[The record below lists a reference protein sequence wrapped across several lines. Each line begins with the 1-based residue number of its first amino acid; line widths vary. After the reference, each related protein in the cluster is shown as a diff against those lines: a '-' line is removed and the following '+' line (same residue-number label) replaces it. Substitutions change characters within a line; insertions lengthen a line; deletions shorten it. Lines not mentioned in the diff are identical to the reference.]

1 MPQQQQCS
9 LLPHTTSCTKL
20 LYWEM
25 FRFRI
30 STHGPSTRSKRA
42 LSNFTHL
49 RWPTALTVAA
59 RGRFRSRAISPRRG
73 EGGGDVRRR
82 RGAPAAVPC
91 AYQSSRTASVRQ
103 PQALHHPQSSSAAL
117 WPCPERAETAT
128 NRRHGNSTKSHTTQ
142 HSTPTVAITP
152 KHYGHGHRQLHTCTM
167 RCNRSL

>member
-42 LSNFTHL
+42 LSSFTHL
-49 RWPTALTVAA
+49 RGPAALTVAA

-73 EGGGDVRRR
+73 GGGGDVSRR
-82 RGAPAAVPC
+82 RGAPAAV
-91 AYQSSRTASVRQ
+91 RVLTKVVRLLQ
-103 PQALHHPQSSSAAL
+103 FANHKHFTIFSLPLQHCGLALR
-117 WPCPERAETAT
+117 ERAETAT
-128 NRRHGNSTKSHTTQ
+128 TRGHGNSTKSHTTQ
-142 HSTPTVAITP
+142 HSTPTVTITP
-152 KHYGHGHRQLHTCTM
+152 KH
-167 RCNRSL
+167 